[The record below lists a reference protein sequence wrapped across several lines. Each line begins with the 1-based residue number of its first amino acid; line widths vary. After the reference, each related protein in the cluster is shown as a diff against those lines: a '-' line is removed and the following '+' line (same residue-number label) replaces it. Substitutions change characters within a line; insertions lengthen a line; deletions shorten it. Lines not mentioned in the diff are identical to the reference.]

1 MSMHPSL
8 IPEKPLVAG
17 PNGRTEKPQRIFFF
31 ERKDGSV
38 FHAQEQEAWT
48 IYSKGTQVIGFER
61 DRPRL
66 VGTGDGSI
74 FQRAVSEA
82 KAFASTDLRRS
93 QEMIRKGV
101 SDELEACRGNIVAP
115 RDMDKVGNGVSELTG
130 R

>member
-1 MSMHPSL
+1 MHPSL
-8 IPEKPLVAG
+8 IPEKPLIAK

-48 IYSKGTQVIGFER
+48 LYSKGTQVIGFER

-66 VGTGDGSI
+66 IGVGDGAI
-74 FQRAVSEA
+74 FSEA
-82 KAFASTDLRRS
+82 VAEAKKVAATNLQES
-93 QEMIRKGV
+93 QEMIRKGI
-101 SDELEACRGNIVAP
+101 SDELEACRGKIIAP
-115 RDMDKVGNGVSELTG
+115 RDMDKVGNGVSELIG